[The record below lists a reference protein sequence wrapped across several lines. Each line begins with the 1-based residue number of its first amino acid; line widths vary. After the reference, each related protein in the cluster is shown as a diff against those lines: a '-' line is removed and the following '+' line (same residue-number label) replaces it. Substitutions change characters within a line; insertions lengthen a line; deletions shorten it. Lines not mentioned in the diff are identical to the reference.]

1 MRLREYAAAKS
12 GKNRGVQG
20 KETETMS
27 KQALQSALDRAI
39 DDADFRSQLA
49 SDPNTAL
56 AGYDLSPDERTAF
69 MSADQGQLEQHLG
82 PLDDRT
88 SKSVMP
94 FGAGWG
100 GGGGGGGGTGM

>member
-1 MRLREYAAAKS
+1 
-12 GKNRGVQG
+12 
-20 KETETMS
+20 MS

-39 DDADFRSQLA
+39 DDEGFRQQLA

-56 AGYDLSPDERTAF
+56 ASYDLSPEEHTAF

-88 SKSVMP
+88 SKSIMP
-94 FGAGWG
+94 MGPGWG
-100 GGGGGGGGTGM
+100 TGGTGPGWGTGGTGM

>member
-1 MRLREYAAAKS
+1 
-12 GKNRGVQG
+12 
-20 KETETMS
+20 MS

-39 DDADFRSQLA
+39 DDSAFRQQLA
-49 SDPNTAL
+49 SNPDAAL
-56 AGYDLSPDERTAF
+56 AGYDLSPEERTAL
-69 MSADQGQLEQHLG
+69 MSADQSQLEQHLG

-100 GGGGGGGGTGM
+100 GGGGGGTGT